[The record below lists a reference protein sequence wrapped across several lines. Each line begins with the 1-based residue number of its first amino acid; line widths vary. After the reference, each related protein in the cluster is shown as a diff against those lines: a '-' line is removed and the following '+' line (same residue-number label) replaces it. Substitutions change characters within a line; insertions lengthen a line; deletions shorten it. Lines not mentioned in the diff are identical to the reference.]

1 MKAQRQSVTLK
12 QSHFYNSFCVVSK
25 IGLFAWK
32 QQEIQVTGSQVLS
45 RCQAVCV
52 TIQGEYSMSVIGE
65 RNWGG
70 YSQTEVLLEQTNE
83 KYTHIFGGEAPS

>member
-1 MKAQRQSVTLK
+1 MW
-12 QSHFYNSFCVVSK
+12 FSK
-25 IGLFAWK
+25 IGLFAGK
-32 QQEIQVTGSQVLS
+32 QQEIQVTGSQALR
-45 RCQAVCV
+45 RCQYLTGEAVWV